1 LFSLF
6 RKSPSTA
13 SPPQISLLQPL
24 LDFPVD
30 TINVPPQQFLKALK
44 GLNTYAT
51 HLKSHF
57 LARSQGGNS
66 EDDLVLSDEDITHL
80 TRLYQAYLKA
90 VKITG
95 VVIQDEQ
102 TPFIHGD
109 PVRDS
114 MPILLRGI
122 FHLYTQLAL
131 IEDPI
136 ARSAA
141 DAATNFMPQY
151 LLEPLLSDITNTH
164 HCVSAPTP
172 SSDSPFLSLFTRS
185 KQIITSLQAAN
196 RPIAKSKVNAKSV
209 ISPASMDVT
218 DEDAQEMMLLLEA
231 FAAGCDGIASLP
243 GPKLAKT
250 KAQKEEEKRRPM
262 RVAIEARMLRCD
274 IAMNMANRDIKAIKA
289 RALKRQHAKVVE
301 IESDDESEGEKEEED
316 RKPEIDVKPT
326 ILETEA
332 VMKVEAQVEDNKPE
346 GEKVKWEDI
355 VAAALM
361 ECLESTRKLLQEKR
375 ASVLTSFLD
384 REEWLGSEDT
394 SSMRHKS
401 LSPLVDGNDESD
413 DDSDESSDSEE
424 EVETYPCPLRSLLR
438 LHDRYE
444 EQRLAVWLSLPV
456 STRGSMGAYMRGL
469 DIDEENNEENVG
481 RKWDEVGLLLLLD
494 HDR

>member
-1 LFSLF
+1 
-6 RKSPSTA
+6 
-13 SPPQISLLQPL
+13 
-24 LDFPVD
+24 
-30 TINVPPQQFLKALK
+30 
-44 GLNTYAT
+44 
-51 HLKSHF
+51 
-57 LARSQGGNS
+57 
-66 EDDLVLSDEDITHL
+66 
-80 TRLYQAYLKA
+80 
-90 VKITG
+90 
-95 VVIQDEQ
+95 
-102 TPFIHGD
+102 
-109 PVRDS
+109 
-114 MPILLRGI
+114 
-122 FHLYTQLAL
+122 
-131 IEDPI
+131 
-136 ARSAA
+136 
-141 DAATNFMPQY
+141 
-151 LLEPLLSDITNTH
+151 
-164 HCVSAPTP
+164 
-172 SSDSPFLSLFTRS
+172 
-185 KQIITSLQAAN
+185 
-196 RPIAKSKVNAKSV
+196 
-209 ISPASMDVT
+209 MDVT
-218 DEDAQEMMLLLEA
+218 DEDAQEMMVLLEA

-384 REEWLGSEDT
+384 REEWLGSEGT
-394 SSMRHKS
+394 SIMRHKS
-401 LSPLVDGNDESD
+401 LSPLVDGSDESD
-413 DDSDESSDSEE
+413 DDSVDSSDSEE
-424 EVETYPCPLRSLLR
+424 EVDETYPCPLRSLLR

-469 DIDEENNEENVG
+469 EIDEENNEENVG